1 MAWMRSEVDASSAS
15 NVTLTV
21 GIEIGSVSRSG
32 TSVSIYYRAIK
43 S

>member
-32 TSVSIYYRAIK
+32 SLIEETG
-43 S
+43 